1 MKLTFRIPTEI
12 ISQVLTEGL
21 GMDTPIEAGEP
32 ITVELDVKARELVRI
47 GKGGFEIMEA
57 FDDFLSGATTVDEP
71 DDGTNPITV
80 PMDDQATEEAA

>member
-12 ISQVLTEGL
+12 ISQLLTEGL

-32 ITVELDVKARELVRI
+32 ITVELDVKAREIVRI

-57 FDDFLSGATTVDEP
+57 FDDFLSGSDTEEA
-71 DDGTNPITV
+71 DDGTSPHTV
-80 PMDDQATEEAA
+80 PMDEPAEAEAA